1 MTESSQ
7 TLIFIDPDSKEEVIA
22 DWNDLVEIYKEE
34 QEGLLRQTKLD
45 YATLYPNSF
54 EKQKVSLAVNVF
66 NYKTVVALRKRGKS
80 GTASFVAHVTKMWEI
95 LNVKSPREAKKLND
109 PNRAKIDDVEDPRLN
124 YLHRMATSLKLMDN
138 STRGNRRQGLTS
150 ETSNALHQ
158 TLIGLIDL
166 VKTLLNLD
174 HDYVLLGKIQSD
186 RLEKEFG
193 ISR

>member
-7 TLIFIDPDSKEEVIA
+7 TLIFIDPDTKEEVIA

-80 GTASFVAHVTKMWEI
+80 
-95 LNVKSPREAKKLND
+95 NDVK
-109 PNRAKIDDVEDPRLN
+109 
-124 YLHRMATSLKLMDN
+124 
-138 STRGNRRQGLTS
+138 
-150 ETSNALHQ
+150 
-158 TLIGLIDL
+158 
-166 VKTLLNLD
+166 
-174 HDYVLLGKIQSD
+174 
-186 RLEKEFG
+186 
-193 ISR
+193 